1 MAMRWGSSGT
11 RPVRTVRRFAGVIL
25 ALVCAS
31 FITPAAAVAVEA
43 EPDPHADQRKWL
55 EVSGELAQHLVA
67 REDPR
72 QQLAAALL
80 LAQSPPKDAPADI
93 KRVAAVRKAEAEV
106 IFARVRAG
114 TDDPWILWI
123 AAGSCPF
130 EASLCD
136 SEAALEALQRIDG
149 DNAAVW
155 MVTLHRAHIDGRR
168 ADALAALQ
176 AMAASSRFDTY
187 DREGIRTWTDAFA
200 SLPSV
205 STWRLAATMAT
216 DGGGEVR
223 ALRVEQ
229 ERAVAAM
236 GGISLAFAYNM
247 PPITGLSTVCAPEQ
261 AADAEWQQACRGAAQ
276 VMIDSGHLLARML
289 GFPVAYRL
297 AADDP
302 AAQAHYEALRREQAW
317 IMDSFLTLELDGF
330 DAELRPDPAEA
341 ETMLAAMRDRESELA
356 MYRDL
361 LQAHGLP
368 LEPPADYRASGE
380 TLAEREADR
389 QARLR
394 AATRRAP

>member
-1 MAMRWGSSGT
+1 MAMWHASSGMRSVRT
-11 RPVRTVRRFAGVIL
+11 FARVAFAVAFAVSITPVR
-25 ALVCAS
+25 
-31 FITPAAAVAVEA
+31 AVAA
-43 EPDPHADQRKWL
+43 DADPDPHADQRKWL

-67 REDPR
+67 REEPS

-80 LAQSPPKDAPADI
+80 LAQPQPKDAPPDI
-93 KRVAAVRKAEAEV
+93 KAIVTARKTEAAA

-123 AAGSCPF
+123 AVVSCPF

-136 SEAALEALQRIDG
+136 SVGALDALQRIDG
-149 DNAAVW
+149 GNAAVW
-155 MVTLHRAHIDGRR
+155 IVTLHRAHVDGRR
-168 ADALAALQ
+168 ADALTALQ
-176 AMAASSRFDTY
+176 GMAASSRFDTY
-187 DREGIRTWTDAFA
+187 ERRSIRAWTDAFA
-200 SLPSV
+200 TLPSV
-205 STWRLAATMAT
+205 STWRLAAAMAA
-216 DGGGEVR
+216 DGAGEVR
-223 ALRVEQ
+223 ALSVEQ

-236 GGISLAFAYNM
+236 GGIALAFAYNM
-247 PPITGLSTVCAPEQ
+247 PPVMGFSAACAPEQ
-261 AADAEWQQACRGAAQ
+261 ASDAEWQQACRGAAQ

-302 AAQAHYEALRREQAW
+302 AAQARYEALRREQAW
-317 IMDSFLTLELDGF
+317 IMDSYLTLQLDGF
-330 DAELRPDPAEA
+330 DADMRPDPAEA

-361 LQAHGLP
+361 LQSHGLP
-368 LEPPADYRASGE
+368 LEPPVDYRASGE